1 MNVKH
6 AGLCLATCGLAL
18 ATPAVAQR
26 PMIGPVVGLNFSSF
40 GGSDATGS
48 KGRTGFAV
56 GGAIRFQSK
65 SGFMFEPRLLYSV
78 KGASYDAGGGIS
90 LAAKP
95 AYLEVPVMFGY
106 QFPMTGSQVRPRV
119 FAGPDLGLEIGCKF
133 SASGTD
139 LNCNDASTQLSNQTL
154 DFGVLGGVGIAFPM
168 GSGSFDVSVHY
179 SLGLTK
185 IWSSSAFTTDI
196 KNRAFS
202 VAVAYLFPMG
212 KGK

>member
-26 PMIGPVVGLNFSSF
+26 PMIGPVVGVNFASF
-40 GGSDATGS
+40 GGNDASGT

-56 GGAIRFQSK
+56 GGAIRFESK
-65 SGFMFEPRLLYSV
+65 SGFMIEPRVLYSV
-78 KGASYDAGGGIS
+78 KGASIDIS
-90 LAAKP
+90 GTSLDAKP

-106 QFPMTGSQVRPRV
+106 QFPMTGSQLKPRI

-133 SASGTD
+133 SSGGTD
-139 LNCNDASTQLSNQTL
+139 LDCNDPSTSLSNQTL
-154 DFGVLGGVGIAFPM
+154 DFGILGGVGMGFPV
-168 GSGSFDVSVHY
+168 GSGVLDVSVHY
-179 SLGLTK
+179 ALGLTK
-185 IWSSSAFTTDI
+185 IWSSTLGSTDI
-196 KNRAFS
+196 KNRTFAI
-202 VAVAYLFPMG
+202 AVAYLFPMG